1 MHFKNKI
8 VWITGASSGIG
19 REIAVQLAAQNAML
33 ILTSSNEKIL
43 NELSENLLRQTKCYV
58 LPFDLLNVEKI
69 QELVTNALKF
79 EGKID
84 YVIQSAGISQRA
96 LATETLLDVN
106 RKLMELNFFAPV
118 AITQAI
124 LPHFNKINSGN
135 ITVIS
140 SIAGLIGFPQRSGY
154 AASKHALKG
163 YFETLQTEL
172 YHTNITISIIY
183 PGRIDTNISK
193 NAITANGSQYGI
205 SDENNKVGL
214 SATVCAKKIIDAIK
228 ENKKSLIIAKSE
240 RLLLW
245 IWWFLPAVYYKLANA
260 KGLKKN

>member
-19 REIAVQLAAQNAML
+19 RQIAIQLASQKAIL
-33 ILTSSNEKIL
+33 ILTSSNEVTLNKLVEIL
-43 NELSENLLRQTKCYV
+43 ALQSKCYA
-58 LPFDLLNVEKI
+58 LPFDLLKVEKI
-69 QELVTNALKF
+69 PELVNNAIKL

-84 YVIQSAGISQRA
+84 YIIQSAGISQRA
-96 LATETLLDVN
+96 LAEDTLLEVN

-118 AITQAI
+118 AISNAI
-124 LPHFNKINSGN
+124 LSHFKKLNSGN

-140 SIAGLIGFPQRSGY
+140 SVAGLMGFPLRSGY

-172 YHTNITISIIY
+172 FSSNIKICIVY

-193 NAITANGSQYGI
+193 NAITGNGTQYGFT
-205 SDENNKVGL
+205 DENNEVGMSVEL
-214 SATVCAKKIIDAIK
+214 CAKKIIKGIK
-228 ENKKSLIIAKSE
+228 NNKKSIIIAKSE

-245 IWWFLPAVYYKLANA
+245 FWWFIPSLYYKLAFTN
-260 KGLKKN
+260 GLKK